1 MKIYIKLDGEGITGV
16 VNSDKQANP
25 GGDNYQEMRRLLMS
39 DLNAAIEGAI
49 EGGASEVIVYDM
61 HHYGLNVIVEELHP
75 KAKLIAGNPHIL
87 PPGIGLDET
96 YKGMIMIGYHVMAD
110 TEGGLLTHTYS
121 LDIKSLYLN
130 EILMGEIGLE
140 AAIAGTYGVP
150 LIMISGDSKAIEEG
164 EKILGD
170 FEKAMVKYALDDHS
184 ALCLPTPVTKEIIK
198 EKVKSALVR
207 INEFK
212 PYIIPSPYQ
221 IKMEFYKID
230 KAGKASTISGVR
242 RINDVTVELKGNNLF
257 LLWESFQCE
266 YSQIN
271 I

>member
-16 VNSDKQANP
+16 VNSDKQATP

-49 EGGASEVIVYDM
+49 EGGASEVVIYDM

-87 PPGIGLDET
+87 PPGIGLSEI
-96 YKGMIMIGYHVMAD
+96 YKGMMMIGYHAMAG
-110 TEGGLLTHTYS
+110 TEGGLLAHTYS
-121 LDIKSLYLN
+121 PDIKSLHLN
-130 EILMGEIGLE
+130 GILMGEIGLE

-164 EKILGD
+164 EKLLGD
-170 FEKAMVKYALDDHS
+170 FEKATVKYALNDHS
-184 ALCLPTPVTKEIIK
+184 ALCLPASVTKEIIK
-198 EKVKSALVR
+198 EKAKSALVR

-212 PYIIPSPYQ
+212 PYVVSSPYQ
-221 IKMEFYKID
+221 IKIEFYQID
-230 KAGKASTISGVR
+230 KAEKASTISGAR
-242 RINDVTVELKGNNLF
+242 RIDDTTVELKGNNLF
-257 LLWESFQCE
+257 FLWESFQYE
-266 YSQIN
+266 YLK
-271 I
+271 